1 MICFDMLGGLR
12 GSGGSMKSTRSR
24 KDIDDIAFGIHG
36 IPSTPRYYS
45 LCLDIYIFGIH
56 GIPSTPR
63 YYSLCLDI
71 FIYVFGIHG
80 IPSTPR

>member
-45 LCLDIYIFGIH
+45 LCLDIYI
-56 GIPSTPR
+56 
-63 YYSLCLDI
+63 YSVFMVYPQPPGTIL
-71 FIYVFGIHG
+71 YV
-80 IPSTPR
+80 